1 MLTTGLSAIPPR
13 GLGQK
18 IEIKFSNIPHGG
30 SFVDHA
36 ESLGLFA
43 NTCKLEPNV
52 PCLVQ
57 FDAMEEAFA
66 AVLPFATRFTNV

>member
-1 MLTTGLSAIPPR
+1 MFTTGLSAIPPG
-13 GLGQK
+13 GLGEK
-18 IEIKFSNIPHGG
+18 IKIKFSNIPHGG
-30 SFVDHA
+30 TFADHA
-36 ESLGLFA
+36 QSLGFA
-43 NTCKLEPNV
+43 STCKLELNV